1 MINNSSLEKW
11 NRLRQKDL
19 DHQFMSE
26 IMTGLNCSPFEAEAV
41 LDTVHKTYGQYFQTS
56 GAMAPGQIIFQVVS
70 VSNGPQVPIEHCQQV
85 TVILTLDA
93 GAEDL
98 AVREEQGV
106 VGLRRHRIERLCHEA
121 YQQGG
126 LLTVEDLANRL
137 FNCGERTLSR
147 DLTYFREQGIA
158 IPLRSTIKD
167 MGRSI
172 THRTQIVQEWLL
184 GKEYSDISRNQFHSI
199 PAIRNYIDKF
209 KRSISLWKSGF
220 DLHSISFLAKLS
232 VPLVEA
238 YIKIYQEADIIEPRQ
253 QEIEN
258 FLKKNELQTG
268 RGGDHD

>member
-26 IMTGLNCSPFEAEAV
+26 IITGLNCSPFEAEAV
-41 LDTVHKTYGQYFQTS
+41 LDTVHKTYRQYFQTS
-56 GAMAPGQIIFQVVS
+56 GAMAPGQILFQVVAVSSGPS
-70 VSNGPQVPIEHCQQV
+70 VAIEHCQQV

-93 GAEDL
+93 GEEDL
-98 AVREEQGV
+98 AVREKQGV
-106 VGLRRHRIERLCHEA
+106 VGLRRHRLERLCHEA

-147 DLTYFREQGIA
+147 DLAYFREQSIS

-172 THRTQIVQEWLL
+172 THRIQIVQQWLL
-184 GKEYSDISRNQFHSI
+184 GKEYSDISRSQFHSI
-199 PAIRNYIDKF
+199 LAIRNYVDKF
-209 KRSISLWKSGF
+209 KRTISLWKSGF

-232 VPLVEA
+232 LPLVES
-238 YIKIYQEADIIEPRQ
+238 YIKIYQEADMIELRR

-268 RGGDHD
+268 RGGNHD